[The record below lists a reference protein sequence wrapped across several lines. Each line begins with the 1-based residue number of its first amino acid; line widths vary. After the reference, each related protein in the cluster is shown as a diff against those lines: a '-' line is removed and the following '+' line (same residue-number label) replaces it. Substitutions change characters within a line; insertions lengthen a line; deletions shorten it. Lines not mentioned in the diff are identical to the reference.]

1 MASVAPSGTGTDL
14 ALSPAPAPGF
24 SGAAAIDSDGK
35 FAGIAL
41 LKPVVVAGPANAL
54 PAAQALLVPAESVR
68 EFLGANGVKTAAGS
82 ADAKAAVLRVICV
95 RK

>member
-1 MASVAPSGTGTDL
+1 
-14 ALSPAPAPGF
+14 
-24 SGAAAIDSDGK
+24 
-35 FAGIAL
+35 
-41 LKPVVVAGPANAL
+41 L

>member
-54 PAAQALLVPAESVR
+54 PAAQALLVPATSVR
-68 EFLGANGVKTAAGS
+68 EFLGTNGVQATAGS